1 MTHKQTQ
8 AKRRKQ
14 KSTRRIRLPKLP
26 VRKLSVMLLA
36 GAVVALCY
44 QFSAGL
50 LDQPI
55 RSITI
60 EGPFQ
65 RASALQI
72 EESISDELAAGFF
85 AADLNV
91 MQKRIVALAWI
102 DQANVVRRWPG
113 KLEISVTEQIPAAVW
128 GERGLL
134 NTNGDL
140 FVTDARHVPAE
151 LPRLSGPEGQF
162 TMVAARYLQI
172 REQLIP
178 LGLDVRRVQVD
189 ARGAWQMTLQNGV
202 EIRFGRRDVEA
213 RTQLFLDVAASIISS
228 RESEIDFVDMRYGN
242 GFTIGWKDSSGSPAE
257 DPAAFGQQMVA
268 GRLAITGLT
277 E

>member
-1 MTHKQTQ
+1 MTRKTAQ

-14 KSTRRIRLPKLP
+14 KKAPQFRLPVLPLGKLAVLP
-26 VRKLSVMLLA
+26 LA
-36 GAVVALCY
+36 GAVIALCY

-72 EESISDELAAGFF
+72 EESINTELAAGFF
-85 AADLNV
+85 GANLKI
-91 MQKRIVALAWI
+91 MRKRIVALPWI
-102 DQANVVRRWPG
+102 DQANVARRWPG

-128 GERGLL
+128 GDNGLL
-134 NTNGDL
+134 NTHGEL

-151 LPRLSGPEGQF
+151 LPRLSGPDGQSAV
-162 TMVAARYLQI
+162 VAARYLQI
-172 REQLIP
+172 REKLIP
-178 LGLDVRRVQVD
+178 LGLDVRQLQVD
-189 ARGAWQMTLQNGV
+189 ARGAWQMTLQNGIG
-202 EIRFGRRDVEA
+202 IRLGRRDVEA
-213 RTQLFLDVAASIISS
+213 RTKLFLDVAASIISS
-228 RESEIDFVDMRYGN
+228 RESEIEYVDMRYGN
-242 GFTIGWKDSSGSPAE
+242 GFTVGWKNGFGSPGE
-257 DPAAFGQQMVA
+257 DSAAGGQEMVA

>member
-1 MTHKQTQ
+1 MTRRQTQ

-14 KSTRRIRLPKLP
+14 KNTRQISLPTLP
-26 VRKLSVMLLA
+26 LRKLSVMLLA
-36 GAVVALCY
+36 AAVVALCY
-44 QFSAGL
+44 HFSAGL

-85 AADLNV
+85 GANLKV
-91 MQKRIVALAWI
+91 MQKRIVALPWI

-128 GERGLL
+128 GESGLL
-134 NTNGDL
+134 NTHGEL

-162 TMVAARYLQI
+162 AMVAARYLQI

-178 LGLDVRRVQVD
+178 LGLDLRRVQVD

-228 RESEIDFVDMRYGN
+228 REAEIDFVDMRYSN
-242 GFTIGWKDSSGSPAE
+242 GFTIGWKDGSGSPAE

-268 GRLAITGLT
+268 GRLAITGLI